1 LASRLPNAIDISKL
15 AGLKKSQ
22 RTFPPLSALL
32 VIPGDELF
40 KLYDTYGL
48 PPDFVEDVVRNSGV
62 TVDRFGL
69 QPATPIGKWEVPWAV
84 DREGYEAEMLRQRER
99 ARASWKGAE
108 KKVALPA
115 YLELTEKYPTT
126 FDGYTQTTSLCQ
138 IVALVQNGH
147 RAGEVRPGTEV
158 AIILNRTPFYAE
170 AGGQV
175 GDSGRLFAFGSYRES
190 AEVRDTYS
198 PTRDR

>member
-1 LASRLPNAIDISKL
+1 ISDGVLPSNEGRGYVLRRIMRRALYHGKRLGLNEPFLYKLSGTVSHMMKGAYPELTETAPHVAKATRTEEEKYAHTTRIGLERLRHSPVLFYWRGPTGVRLPEVYEVPFGELEAALASRLPNAIDISKL

-69 QPATPIGKWEVPWAV
+69 QPATPIGKWEVP
-84 DREGYEAEMLRQRER
+84 
-99 ARASWKGAE
+99 
-108 KKVALPA
+108 
-115 YLELTEKYPTT
+115 
-126 FDGYTQTTSLCQ
+126 
-138 IVALVQNGH
+138 
-147 RAGEVRPGTEV
+147 
-158 AIILNRTPFYAE
+158 
-170 AGGQV
+170 
-175 GDSGRLFAFGSYRES
+175 
-190 AEVRDTYS
+190 
-198 PTRDR
+198 